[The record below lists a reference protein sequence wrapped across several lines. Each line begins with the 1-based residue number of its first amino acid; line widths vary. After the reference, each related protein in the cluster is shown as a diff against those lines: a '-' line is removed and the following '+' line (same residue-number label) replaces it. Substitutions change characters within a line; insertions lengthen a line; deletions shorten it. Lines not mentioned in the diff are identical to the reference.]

1 MTHPVTLT
9 SPVLALSLA
18 RVQRLVGGKTTLRL
32 TNSQNFGFRE
42 GPDETLLSHLRS
54 AASLTAYKRMR
65 QGDPSVQMMAFH
77 PSFVE
82 HMSRIFDKHIPT
94 SGLYG
99 IILSLQ
105 MCKRVSLFGFHV
117 SASHGVKYHY
127 YDVCDRPAN
136 VRRDSIEW
144 YAVKAL
150 SQGRVVRFKEDC
162 VMECN
167 VNRYQCRTCK
177 KERKFKDVEDYGPAE
192 RRGGAWV
199 PQVQRPGGW
208 VQARSG
214 REAQDALGL
223 QLQLEDSGSG
233 LWQRR
238 RSEEEQGAQGGRT
251 RAQIFEPWWRGGP
264 RQAGQ
269 AHRGLPR
276 PSPLALSSLSA
287 SAAAVPASARAVS
300 SPPDLPRR
308 SSNRSKVRCGR
319 QRRHLD
325 WRCRGGGLNEGKGG
339 GLLCKIRCCT

>member
-192 RRGGAWV
+192 RKGEPGCPKCSAQVGGCKPGQGGKPKMHWAFSSNWKTQAPAFGNAGGQRRNRGRKEDGHEHKSSNHGGAAGPAKPAKHIV
-199 PQVQRPGGW
+199 
-208 VQARSG
+208 AY
-214 REAQDALGL
+214 
-223 QLQLEDSGSG
+223 
-233 LWQRR
+233 
-238 RSEEEQGAQGGRT
+238 
-251 RAQIFEPWWRGGP
+251 RAPP
-264 RQAGQ
+264 P
-269 AHRGLPR
+269 L
-276 PSPLALSSLSA
+276 PSP
-287 SAAAVPASARAVS
+287 P
-300 SPPDLPRR
+300 SPPPPPPSPPPPVPSPPPPTSLV
-308 SSNRSKVRCGR
+308 VRQIDPKYGVGANAAT
-319 QRRHLD
+319 LTGD
-325 WRCRGGGLNEGKGG
+325 VAGEG
-339 GLLCKIRCCT
+339 